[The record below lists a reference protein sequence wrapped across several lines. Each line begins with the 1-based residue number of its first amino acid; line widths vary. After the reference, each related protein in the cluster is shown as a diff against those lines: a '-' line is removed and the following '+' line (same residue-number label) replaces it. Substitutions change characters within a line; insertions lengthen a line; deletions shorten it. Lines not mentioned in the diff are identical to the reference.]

1 MSIRDKEEELSEL
14 EVDLEI
20 ASKKTAIAEKKA
32 LEREMNKKY
41 GRDWKKTIGGW
52 AKGIRPNKEVIE
64 DLYIASGK
72 SSDNSMRDISRP
84 GRVKIGGRSE

>member
-32 LEREMNKKY
+32 LEHEMKSKY
-41 GRDWKKTIGGW
+41 GRDWKKILGW
-52 AKGIRPNKEVIE
+52 AKGIKPNREAIE
-64 DLYIASGK
+64 DLYMAGGK
-72 SSDNSMRDISRP
+72 SSGDSMRNTSRP
-84 GRVKIGGRSE
+84 DRVRIGGR